1 MAEQMFVSGHRGE
14 KMGVIPM
21 FACLGLKLIL

>member
-1 MAEQMFVSGHRGE
+1 MAEQMFNSGHRSE
-14 KMGVIPM
+14 KMSVVPV